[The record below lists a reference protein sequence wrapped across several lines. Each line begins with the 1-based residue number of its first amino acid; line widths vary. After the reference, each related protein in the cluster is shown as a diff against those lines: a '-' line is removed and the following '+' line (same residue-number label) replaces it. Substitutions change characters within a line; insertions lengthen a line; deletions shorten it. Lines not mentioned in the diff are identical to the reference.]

1 MRFSRHISKSNQLCE
16 RKNSMMPDSGIEDW
30 TCAMKKTKK
39 VISSLLAAA
48 MVLAFLTPVESTAAE
63 TSNKMRLWYD
73 EPASSTASGLDTNGI
88 WQSATLPIGNGKL
101 GANIY
106 GEVQKEHLTLNE
118 ETLWSGGKYSSST
131 PGGNVEISDATWNSM
146 VSTILDG
153 KTVDA
158 TKLQGVKDDK
168 SNGYYNGYQALGDLY
183 FTFNSG
189 SSSAS
194 SNYVRQLDLEE
205 GLASVSDTGYTRTYF
220 ASNPDNVI
228 VAHLTGDSLN
238 FTVSMASQQG
248 GTISA
253 SVSGAAA
260 YAMDEAED
268 AAPADETTPAEE
280 PAADT
285 PAADEDTL
293 PAEEPAAQPAETAVP
308 QTLDTADEPV
318 ITDEPVVAD
327 EPAIDEPEDNAP
339 AASEDAAPVDD
350 TPTEEDPAAEP
361 AAQSATGSGSIGY
374 ITCKGTV
381 SNNGLMHN
389 TQIAVVP
396 TDGTVSVSGSGIKVT
411 GATEVTIYITAA
423 TDYAKDFTDS
433 SGSTEYY
440 YRTGEDAD
448 ALNARVKKVL
458 DAAVDKGY
466 AEVLAAHQN
475 DYKALYNTVSVD
487 LGGSSDKTTDALL
500 NGYSSA
506 STAEK
511 RYLETLQYQYG
522 RYLLI
527 SGSRE
532 NSQLPT
538 TLQGIWNNNNTAPW
552 FSDIHTN
559 INLQMNYWLAGT
571 SNLTSCLKPL
581 CEYMNAMYE
590 PGNRTVKAYTTAD
603 VGMMMHT
610 QNTPFGYTCPGWS
623 YSWGWSPSASTWLL
637 QNCYDYYQYTGDK
650 TYLEETLYPLMEKQV
665 AMYEQLLV
673 NKGGKLVF
681 PLSISPEI
689 GGLTYGNTYEQSLI
703 WQLYTDTI
711 EAAKVLGKDTT
722 AMEKT
727 RSNLYTSF
735 IGKTTSTIGNVASGS
750 QYIKEWYDETN
761 YENSYNSSDTGHR
774 HISQMLGIFP
784 GSMLGSISGNYETD
798 RTAAVNTLKLRGKNT
813 VSGWSLAQRACTWAA
828 LGDGANA
835 YDYLSTVLTKGVMK
849 NLWGYHEY
857 GSYGGDGKAF
867 QIDANYG
874 YSAAFGEMLLQSNMG
889 YIDVLPAIPDAWSSG
904 SFDGLLAEGGFAVS
918 AKWADSKLT
927 SLSITSRNGGACAV
941 KLDAENVSV
950 TCNGQK
956 VAVTAKDG
964 VFTFDTTA
972 GNTYVITEAAA
983 APALNVTTSRNADGN
998 VTLTWNA
1005 QPGVTYK
1012 VYRKAK

>member
-16 RKNSMMPDSGIEDW
+16 RKNSMMPDSGTEDW

-63 TSNKMRLWYD
+63 TSSKMRLWYN
-73 EPASSTASGLDTNGI
+73 EPASQTAASNLDTNGV

-118 ETLWSGGKYSSST
+118 ETLWSGGDYSKFY
-131 PGGNVEISDATWNSM
+131 PGGNVEIDDSVWNNM
-146 VSTILDG
+146 VSDILSG

-168 SNGYYNGYQALGDLY
+168 ANGYYDGYQALGDLY
-183 FTFNSG
+183 IDFG

-194 SNYVRQLDLEE
+194 SSYVRELDLEQ

-228 VAHLTGDSLN
+228 VAHLTGSSLS
-238 FTVSMASQQG
+238 FTVSMTSQQ
-248 GTISA
+248 TATVSA
-253 SVSGAAA
+253 SVSGTATQV
-260 YAMDEAED
+260 MDEAEEAAPVD
-268 AAPADETTPAEE
+268 EAAPAEE
-280 PAADT
+280 
-285 PAADEDTL
+285 
-293 PAEEPAAQPAETAVP
+293 ETALIEEDAAP
-308 QTLDTADEPV
+308 QTLDTVDEPV
-318 ITDEPVVAD
+318 ITDD
-327 EPAIDEPEDNAP
+327 PAVDEPENNAP
-339 AASEDAAPVDD
+339 AASEDAAPADD
-350 TPTEEDPAAEP
+350 TPTEEEPAAEP
-361 AAQSATGSGSIGY
+361 AVQSATGSIGY

-381 SNNGLMHN
+381 SNNGLKHN

-423 TDYAKDFTDS
+423 TDYAKTFAKGT
-433 SGSTEYY
+433 TEYY
-440 YRTGEDAD
+440 YRTGESENE
-448 ALNARVKKVL
+448 LNTRVKGVL
-458 DAAVDKGY
+458 DAAVAKGY
-466 AEVLAAHQN
+466 ENVLADHQK
-475 DYKALYNTVSVD
+475 DYKALYNTVSVN
-487 LGGSSDKTTDALL
+487 LGGSSSKTTDALL
-500 NGYSSA
+500 SGYSSA
-506 STAEK
+506 SAAEK

-552 FSDIHTN
+552 YSDIHTN

-571 SNLTSCLKPL
+571 SNLTSCLLPL
-581 CEYMNAMYE
+581 CEYMDAMYK
-590 PGNRTVKAYTTAD
+590 PGNKTVQAYTDATD
-603 VGMMMHT
+603 GMMMHT

-637 QNCYDYYQYTGDK
+637 QNCYDYYQYTGNKD
-650 TYLEETLYPLMEKQV
+650 YLANTLYPLMEKQV
-665 AMYEQLLV
+665 AMYEQLLEW
-673 NKGGKLVF
+673 KDGKLVF

-711 EAAKVLGKDTT
+711 EAAKVLGYDTA

-727 RSNLYTSF
+727 RSNLYTNF
-735 IGKTTSTIGNVASGS
+735 IGTTTSYRNGVASGS
-750 QYIKEWYDETN
+750 KYIKEWYSGSD
-761 YENSYNSSDTGHR
+761 YSSSYSSESERSHR

-784 GSMLGSISGNYETD
+784 GSMLGSISGDYETD
-798 RTAAVNTLKLRGKNT
+798 RTAAINTLKLRGQNT
-813 VSGWSLAQRACTWAA
+813 ESGWSLAQRACTWAA

-835 YDYLSTVLTKGVMK
+835 YDYLSTVLTSGVMK
-849 NLWGYHEY
+849 NLWGYHT
-857 GSYGGDGKAF
+857 GSYGGDGKIF

-904 SFDGLLAEGGFAVS
+904 SFDGLLAEGGFEVS
-918 AKWADSKLT
+918 AAWADSKLT
-927 SLSITSRNGGACAV
+927 SLSITSKNGGACAV
-941 KLDAENVSV
+941 KLDAANVTV
-950 TCNGQK
+950 TCGGQK

-972 GNTYVITEAAA
+972 GNTYEITEAEA
-983 APALNVTTSRNADGN
+983 APALNVTTARANDGC
-998 VTLTWNA
+998 VTLTWDA
-1005 QPGVTYK
+1005 QPGVTYT

>member
-1 MRFSRHISKSNQLCE
+1 
-16 RKNSMMPDSGIEDW
+16 
-30 TCAMKKTKK
+30 MKKTKK

-63 TSNKMRLWYD
+63 TSSKMRLWYD
-73 EPASSTASGLDTNGI
+73 EPASSTASVSDTNGV

-106 GEVQKEHLTLNE
+106 GEVRQEHLTLNE
-118 ETLWSGGKYSSST
+118 ETLWSGGNYSSST
-131 PGGNVEISDATWNSM
+131 PGGNIGITDTVWNNM
-146 VSTILDG
+146 VSSILNG
-153 KTVDA
+153 QNVDT
-158 TKLQGVKDDK
+158 TKLQGSSD
-168 SNGYYNGYQALGDLY
+168 GYYNGYQALGDLY
-183 FTFNSG
+183 FTFNS
-189 SSSAS
+189 STA
-194 SNYVRQLDLEE
+194 SNYVRELDLEK
-205 GLASVSDTGYTRTYF
+205 GLASVSYSGYTRTYF

-238 FTVSMASQQG
+238 FTVSMTSQQG

-280 PAADT
+280 PTADT
-285 PAADEDTL
+285 PATDEDTL

-339 AASEDAAPVDD
+339 AASEDAAPVED
-350 TPTEEDPAAEP
+350 TPAEEELAAEP
-361 AAQSATGSGSIGY
+361 AVQSTTGSIGY

-381 SNNGLMHN
+381 SGNELMHN

-396 TDGTVSVSGSGIKVT
+396 TDGTVSVSGSDIKVT

-440 YRTGEDAD
+440 YRTGESAD
-448 ALNARVKKVL
+448 ALNTRVKGVL
-458 DAAVDKGY
+458 DKAVAKGY
-466 AEVLAAHQN
+466 AKVLADHQK

-487 LGGSSDKTTDALL
+487 LGGSSDRTTDDLL
-500 NGYSSA
+500 SGYSSA
-506 STAEK
+506 SAAEK

-538 TLQGIWNNNNTAPW
+538 TLQGIWNNTNTAPW

-571 SNLTSCLKPL
+571 SNLTSCLLPL
-581 CEYMNAMYE
+581 CEYMDAMYK
-590 PGNRTVKAYTTAD
+590 PGNKTVQAYTDATD
-603 VGMMMHT
+603 GMMMHT

-650 TYLEETLYPLMEKQV
+650 TYLEKTLYPLMEKQV
-665 AMYEQLLV
+665 SMYEQLLEEK
-673 NKGGKLVF
+673 NGKLVF

-711 EAAKVLGKDTT
+711 EAAKVLGYDTT
-722 AMEKT
+722 KMEST
-727 RSNLYTSF
+727 RSKLYTNF
-735 IGKTTSTIGNVASGS
+735 IGTTTSYREGVASGS
-750 QYIKEWYDETN
+750 KYIKEWYNESG
-761 YENSYNSSDTGHR
+761 YVNSYNQNDTYHR

-784 GSMLGSISGNYETD
+784 GSMLGHISGDYSID
-798 RTAAVNTLKLRGKNT
+798 KTAAVNTLNLRGKNT

-857 GSYGGDGKAF
+857 SGYGGDSRAF

-889 YIDVLPAIPDAWSSG
+889 YIDVLPAIPTAWSSG

-918 AKWADSKLT
+918 AAWNNSKLAT
-927 SLSITSRNGGACAV
+927 LSITSQNGGACAV

-950 TCNGQK
+950 TCDGQK
-956 VAVTAKDG
+956 VDVTAKDG
-964 VFTFDTTA
+964 VFTFNTTA
-972 GNTYVITEAAA
+972 GNTYEITEAAA
-983 APALNVTTSRNADGN
+983 APALNVTTARAADGS

>member
-1 MRFSRHISKSNQLCE
+1 
-16 RKNSMMPDSGIEDW
+16 
-30 TCAMKKTKK
+30 MKKTKK

-63 TSNKMRLWYD
+63 TSSKMRLWYD
-73 EPASSTASGLDTNGI
+73 KPASSTASVSDANGV

-106 GEVQKEHLTLNE
+106 GEVQTEHLTLNE
-118 ETLWSGGKYSSST
+118 ETLWSGGDYSNSY
-131 PGGNVEISDATWNSM
+131 PGGNKTISDDTWNSM
-146 VSTILDG
+146 VSAILKG
-153 KTVDA
+153 QNVD
-158 TKLQGVKDDK
+158 TGNLQGVEDYKT
-168 SNGYYNGYQALGDLY
+168 NGYYDGYQALGDLY
-183 FTFNSG
+183 ITFNG
-189 SSSAS
+189 SSSA

-205 GLASVSDTGYTRTYF
+205 GLASVSYSGYTRTYF

-238 FTVSMASQQG
+238 FTVSMTSKQSG
-248 GTISA
+248 SISA
-253 SVSGAAA
+253 SVGGTAA
-260 YAMDEAED
+260 YAMDEAEEAAPVD
-268 AAPADETTPAEE
+268 EAAPAEE
-280 PAADT
+280 
-285 PAADEDTL
+285 
-293 PAEEPAAQPAETAVP
+293 ETALSAEDAAP
-308 QTLDTADEPV
+308 QTLDTADK
-318 ITDEPVVAD
+318 PVVLD
-327 EPAIDEPEDNAP
+327 EPAVDEPEDNAP
-339 AASEDAAPVDD
+339 AATEDAAPVED
-350 TPTEEDPAAEP
+350 TPAEEDLTAEP
-361 AAQSATGSGSIGY
+361 AVQSATGSIGY

-396 TDGTVSVSGSGIKVT
+396 TNGTVSVSGSDIKVT
-411 GATEVTIYITAA
+411 NATEVTIYITAA
-423 TDYAKDFTDS
+423 TDYAKTFA
-433 SGSTEYY
+433 SGGTEYY
-440 YRTGEDAD
+440 YRTGESAD
-448 ALNARVKKVL
+448 ALNTRVKGVL
-458 DAAVDKGY
+458 DAAVAKGY
-466 AEVLAAHQN
+466 ENVLANHQK

-500 NGYSSA
+500 SGYSSA
-506 STAEK
+506 TEAEK

-527 SGSRE
+527 SGSRKD
-532 NSQLPT
+532 SQLPT

-552 FSDIHTN
+552 YSDIHTN

-571 SNLTSCLKPL
+571 SNLTSCLLPL
-581 CEYMNAMYE
+581 CEYMNDMYE
-590 PGNRTVKAYTTAD
+590 PGNRTVQAYTDATD
-603 VGMMMHT
+603 GMMMHT
-610 QNTPFGYTCPGWS
+610 QNTPFGYTCPGWK

-637 QNCYDYYQYTGDK
+637 QNCYDYYQYTGDT
-650 TYLEETLYPLMEKQV
+650 TYLKETLYPLMEKQV
-665 AMYEQLLV
+665 AMYDQLLEW
-673 NKGGKLVF
+673 KDGKLVF

-711 EAAKVLGKDTT
+711 EAAKVLGYDTT

-735 IGKTTSTIGNVASGS
+735 IGTTTSYWNGVASGS
-750 QYIKEWYDETN
+750 KYIKEWYDETN
-761 YENSYNSSDTGHR
+761 YVNSYNVSEPGHR

-784 GSMLGSISGNYETD
+784 GSMLGHISGDYSAD
-798 RTAAVNTLKLRGKNT
+798 KTAAVNTLKLRGKNT

-828 LGDGANA
+828 LGDGENA
-835 YDYLSTVLTKGVMK
+835 YDYLSTVLTNGVMK

-857 GSYGGDGKAF
+857 SGYGGDSKAF

-889 YIDVLPAIPDAWSSG
+889 YIDVLPAIPTAWSSG
-904 SFDGLLAEGGFAVS
+904 TFDGLLAEGGFEVS

-927 SLSITSRNGGACAV
+927 ALSITSQNGGACAV

-956 VAVTAKDG
+956 VDVTAKDG
-964 VFTFDTTA
+964 VFTFNTTA
-972 GNTYVITEAAA
+972 GSTYQITEAAA
-983 APALNVTTSRNADGN
+983 APTLNVTTTRAADGS

-1005 QPGVTYK
+1005 TEGVTYT
-1012 VYRKAK
+1012 VYRKEK

>member
-1 MRFSRHISKSNQLCE
+1 
-16 RKNSMMPDSGIEDW
+16 
-30 TCAMKKTKK
+30 MKKRKK

-63 TSNKMRLWYD
+63 TSSKMRLWYD

-118 ETLWSGGKYSSST
+118 ETLWSGGDYSNFY
-131 PGGNVEISDATWNSM
+131 PGGNVEIDDSVWNNM
-146 VSTILDG
+146 VSTILSG
-153 KTVDA
+153 GTVN
-158 TKLQGVKDDK
+158 TNNLQGVKDDEA
-168 SNGYYNGYQALGDLY
+168 NGYYDGYQALGDLY
-183 FTFNSG
+183 IDFG
-189 SSSAS
+189 SRSS
-194 SNYVRQLDLEE
+194 SNYVRELDLEE
-205 GLASVSDTGYTRTYF
+205 GLASVSYSGCTRTYF

-228 VAHLTGDSLN
+228 VAHLTGDSLS
-238 FTVSMASQQG
+238 FTVSMTSQQG
-248 GTISA
+248 STISA

-260 YAMDEAED
+260 YAMDEAEE
-268 AAPADETTPAEE
+268 AAPVDETAPAEE
-280 PAADT
+280 PAADA

-293 PAEEPAAQPAETAVP
+293 PAGEPAAQPAEDAVP
-308 QTLDTADEPV
+308 QTLDTADK
-318 ITDEPVVAD
+318 PVVLD
-327 EPAIDEPEDNAP
+327 EPAVDEPEDNAP
-339 AASEDAAPVDD
+339 AASEDAAPVED
-350 TPTEEDPAAEP
+350 TPAEAEP
-361 AAQSATGSGSIGY
+361 AVQSAAGSIGY
-374 ITCKGTV
+374 ITCVGTV
-381 SNNGLMHN
+381 SNNGLKHN

-396 TDGTVSVSGSGIKVT
+396 ENGTVSVSGSGIKVT
-411 GATEVTIYITAA
+411 NATEVTIYITAA

-433 SGSTEYY
+433 SGSTKYY
-440 YRTGEDAD
+440 YRTGESAD
-448 ALNARVKKVL
+448 ALNTRVKEVL
-458 DAAVDKGY
+458 DAAVAKGY
-466 AEVLAAHQN
+466 ENVLADHQK

-487 LGGSSDKTTDALL
+487 LGGSSSKTTDALL
-500 NGYSSA
+500 SGYSSA
-506 STAEK
+506 TAMEK

-538 TLQGIWNNNNTAPW
+538 TLQGIWNNNNSAPW
-552 FSDIHTN
+552 YSDIHTN

-571 SNLTSCLKPL
+571 SNLTSCLLPL
-581 CEYMNAMYE
+581 CEYMNDMYE
-590 PGNRTVKAYTTAD
+590 PGNRTVQAYTDATD
-603 VGMMMHT
+603 GMMMHT

-637 QNCYDYYQYTGDK
+637 QNCYDYYQYTGD
-650 TYLEETLYPLMEKQV
+650 TDYLANTLYPLMEKQV
-665 AMYEQLLV
+665 AMYDQLLEW
-673 NKGGKLVF
+673 KDGKLVF

-711 EAAKVLGKDTT
+711 EAAKVLGKATT
-722 AMEKT
+722 KMEAT
-727 RSNLYTSF
+727 RNNLYIDF
-735 IGKTTSTIGNVASGS
+735 IGTTTSYRNGVASGS
-750 QYIKEWYDETN
+750 KYIKEWYSESDYVNN
-761 YENSYNSSDTGHR
+761 YNVSEPGHR

-784 GSMLGSISGNYETD
+784 GSMLGSISGDYETD
-798 RTAAVNTLKLRGKNT
+798 KTAAINTLKLRGTNYD
-813 VSGWSLAQRACTWAA
+813 SGWSLAQRACTWAA
-828 LGDGANA
+828 LGDGTNA
-835 YDYLSTVLTKGVMK
+835 YDYLSKVLTNGVMK
-849 NLWGYHEY
+849 NLWGYHT
-857 GSYGGDGKAF
+857 GSYGGDGKIF

-889 YIDVLPAIPDAWSSG
+889 YIDVLPAIPTAWSSG
-904 SFDGLLAEGGFAVS
+904 SFDGLLAEGGFEVS

-927 SLSITSRNGGACAV
+927 ALSITSQNGGACAV

-956 VAVTAKDG
+956 VDVTAKDG
-964 VFTFDTTA
+964 VFTFNTTA
-972 GNTYVITEAAA
+972 GSTYQITEAAA
-983 APALNVTTSRNADGN
+983 APALDVKPARNTDGS

-1005 QPGVTYK
+1005 TDGVTYT

>member
-1 MRFSRHISKSNQLCE
+1 
-16 RKNSMMPDSGIEDW
+16 
-30 TCAMKKTKK
+30 MKKTKK

-73 EPASSTASGLDTNGI
+73 EPASSTASGLDTNGV

-146 VSTILDG
+146 VSAILKGQDVTTG
-153 KTVDA
+153 NLEGSSD
-158 TKLQGVKDDK
+158 
-168 SNGYYNGYQALGDLY
+168 GYYDGYQALGDLY
-183 FTFNSG
+183 FTFNNST
-189 SSSAS
+189 ST
-194 SNYVRQLDLEE
+194 SNYVRELDLEE
-205 GLASVSDTGYTRTYF
+205 GLASVSYSGYNRTYF

-238 FTVSMASQQG
+238 FTVSMTSKQTA
-248 GTISA
+248 TVTA
-253 SVSGAAA
+253 SVGSTATQ
-260 YAMDEAED
+260 AMDEAED
-268 AAPADETTPAEE
+268 AVPVDEAAPAEE
-280 PAADT
+280 
-285 PAADEDTL
+285 
-293 PAEEPAAQPAETAVP
+293 ETALSAEDALP

-318 ITDEPVVAD
+318 ITDEPAV
-327 EPAIDEPEDNAP
+327 DEPEDNAP
-339 AASEDAAPVDD
+339 AASEDAAPVED
-350 TPTEEDPAAEP
+350 TPAEEEPAAEP
-361 AAQSATGSGSIGY
+361 AVQSATGSIGY

-381 SNNGLMHN
+381 SNNSLKHN

-396 TDGTVSVSGSGIKVT
+396 KDGSVSVSGSDIKVT
-411 GATEVTIYITAA
+411 NATEVTIYITAA

-433 SGSTEYY
+433 SSGTEYY
-440 YRTGEDAD
+440 YRTGESET
-448 ALNARVKKVL
+448 ALNDRVKKVL

-466 AEVLAAHQN
+466 DEVLADHQK

-487 LGGSSDKTTDALL
+487 LGGSSDKTTDVLL
-500 NGYSSA
+500 SGYSSA
-506 STAEK
+506 SKAEK

-538 TLQGIWNNNNTAPW
+538 TLQGIWNNNNTVQW
-552 FSDIHTN
+552 RSDIHTN

-581 CEYMNAMYE
+581 CEYMDAMYE
-590 PGNRTVKAYTTAD
+590 PGNRTVRAYTDATS
-603 VGMMMHT
+603 GMMMHT
-610 QNTPFGYTCPGWS
+610 QNTPFGYTCPGWE
-623 YSWGWSPSASTWLL
+623 YKWGWSPSASTWLL

-650 TYLEETLYPLMEKQV
+650 DYLEKTLYPLMENQV
-665 AMYEQLLV
+665 AMYEQLLEW
-673 NKGGKLVF
+673 KDGKLVF

-722 AMEKT
+722 KMEST
-727 RSNLYTSF
+727 RSNLYTDF
-735 IGKTTSTIGNVASGS
+735 IGTTTSYWNGVASGS
-750 QYIKEWYDETN
+750 QYIKEWYSESD
-761 YENSYNSSDTGHR
+761 YVNSYNSSEPDHR

-784 GSMLGSISGNYETD
+784 GSMLGHISGDYSND
-798 RTAAVNTLKLRGKNT
+798 KTAAVNTLKLRGTNYD
-813 VSGWSLAQRACTWAA
+813 SGWSLAQRACTWAA
-828 LGDGANA
+828 LGDGTNA
-835 YDYLSTVLTKGVMK
+835 YDYLSKVLTNGVMK
-849 NLWGYHEY
+849 NLWGYHT
-857 GSYGGDGKAF
+857 GSYGGDGKIF

-904 SFDGLLAEGGFAVS
+904 SFDGLLAEGGFEVS

-927 SLSITSRNGGACAV
+927 TLSITSQNGGACAV
-941 KLDAENVSV
+941 KLDADNVSV
-950 TCNGQK
+950 TCDGVK
-956 VAVTAKDG
+956 VAVTAEDG

-972 GNTYVITEAAA
+972 GKTYVITEAAA
-983 APALNVTTSRNADGN
+983 APALNVTTTRNAENGS
-998 VTLTWNA
+998 VTLTWDA
-1005 QPGVTYK
+1005 TEGVTYT